1 MVEITILIKH
11 ANLRAFFMCDMMRT
25 ENYEGDG
32 KMAGTI
38 KEIAERAGVSRGTVD
53 RALNNRGRIKPEVA
67 QRIQKI
73 AEEIGYTP
81 KNRQAPAK
89 FKIGIVTQLANSSFM
104 IPIRQG
110 LQDAIR
116 ELNNRTI
123 ECLLKEVDTV
133 DEGEQIKALNE
144 LQAANVQAIAIMP
157 VDSPL
162 IREKINQ
169 LVDQGILVTTF
180 NSDIIGTKRSCF
192 IGLNNNQSGKTAAG
206 LMGMLTGG
214 IGKVL
219 AITGYFGNS
228 VSSSRVDGFVE
239 ELKQTFPE
247 VQLVGVQ
254 SSFDDSEEVEKNILH
269 TLTAFPDLK
278 GIVVFSGGQ
287 SGIERAF
294 TKLKVKKRP
303 HVIIYDNTAKN
314 KQALEKGTVDFI
326 IDQDGYT
333 QGYRSLMFLADKLQ
347 GEPVAEKEY
356 LYTDIIIK
364 TKYNL

>member
-1 MVEITILIKH
+1 
-11 ANLRAFFMCDMMRT
+11 
-25 ENYEGDG
+25 
-32 KMAGTI
+32 MAGTI

-53 RALNNRGRIKPEVA
+53 RALNHRGRINPEVA
-67 QRIQKI
+67 ERIQRI
-73 AEEIGYTP
+73 ADEIGYIP
-81 KNRQAPAK
+81 RRRKIEAAAY
-89 FKIGIVTQLANSSFM
+89 KIGVVTQLAKSSFM

-110 LQDAIR
+110 LEDAMR
-116 ELNNRTI
+116 ELGNRNI
-123 ECLLKEVDTV
+123 DCLLEEVDTV
-133 DEGEQIKALNE
+133 DETEQIKALDR
-144 LQAANVQAIAIMP
+144 LTAAKVQAIAIMP
-157 VDSPL
+157 VESPL

-169 LVDQGILVTTF
+169 LVDQGILVITF

-214 IGKVL
+214 AGKVL

-239 ELKQTFPE
+239 ELKQSFPE
-247 VQLVGVQ
+247 VHLVGVQ
-254 SSFDDSEEVEKNILH
+254 SSFDDSTEVEKNIVN
-269 TLTAFPDLK
+269 TLTAFPDLD

-287 SGIERAF
+287 SGIQRAF
-294 TKLKVKKRP
+294 QQLQIKKRP
-303 HVIIYDNTAKN
+303 HVIIYDNTSKN
-314 KQALEKGTVDFI
+314 KQALEEGIVDFM

-347 GEPVAEKEY
+347 NQPQIEEEY
-356 LYTDIIIK
+356 RYTDIIIK

>member
-1 MVEITILIKH
+1 
-11 ANLRAFFMCDMMRT
+11 
-25 ENYEGDG
+25 
-32 KMAGTI
+32 MAGTI

-53 RALNNRGRIKPEVA
+53 RALNHRGRINPEVA
-67 QRIQKI
+67 ERIQRI
-73 AEEIGYTP
+73 ADEIGYIP
-81 KNRQAPAK
+81 RRRKIEAAAY
-89 FKIGIVTQLANSSFM
+89 KIGVVTQLAKSSFM

-110 LQDAIR
+110 LEDAMR
-116 ELNNRTI
+116 ELGNRNI
-123 ECLLKEVDTV
+123 DCLLEEVDTV
-133 DEGEQIKALNE
+133 DETEQIKALE
-144 LQAANVQAIAIMP
+144 RLTAAKVQAIAIMP
-157 VDSPL
+157 VESPL

-169 LVDQGILVTTF
+169 LVDQGILVITF

-214 IGKVL
+214 VGKVL

-239 ELKQTFPE
+239 ELKQSFPE
-247 VQLVGVQ
+247 VHLVGVQ
-254 SSFDDSEEVEKNILH
+254 SSFDDSTEVEKNIVN
-269 TLTAFPDLK
+269 TLTAFPDLD

-287 SGIERAF
+287 SGIQRAF
-294 TKLKVKKRP
+294 QQLQIKKRP
-303 HVIIYDNTAKN
+303 HVIIYDNTSKN
-314 KQALEKGTVDFI
+314 KQALEDGIVDFM

-347 GEPVAEKEY
+347 NQPQIEEEY
-356 LYTDIIIK
+356 RYTDIIIK